1 GVVEE
6 AMRANNVDLSSPAE
20 ARRLAQLLDVD
31 VLVVGA
37 VTDFYSYSPQRMGM
51 KVEWYAANPAF
62 HPIPPGYGLPW
73 GTPEEEYIPAPLV
86 FEAEMALAKEQLATQ
101 TPEYE
106 KLAPPQQIPVPLPTK
121 SEEEDELPDDWPG
134 PDWGE
139 AVEPLQYV
147 EPGSGSAGDGFAD
160 GAIADSTATP
170 DSAPLPDD
178 DGLPPVGMPPNWP
191 DSRGFI
197 PPPPRVAPPSSKPS
211 VRPVISHTQIYNS
224 NDMEF
229 TEALASYYYFRDEPR
244 FGGWQAYLQRS
255 SDFIRFCCHMH
266 ISETLSARGGV
277 GETRVVWRW
286 PTIR

>member
-1 GVVEE
+1 
-6 AMRANNVDLSSPAE
+6 
-20 ARRLAQLLDVD
+20 
-31 VLVVGA
+31 
-37 VTDFYSYSPQRMGM
+37 
-51 KVEWYAANPAF
+51 
-62 HPIPPGYGLPW
+62 
-73 GTPEEEYIPAPLV
+73 
-86 FEAEMALAKEQLATQ
+86 MALAKEQLATQ
-101 TPEYE
+101 TPQYE
-106 KLAPPQQIPVPLPTK
+106 KLASPQQVPVPLPTK
-121 SEEEDELPDDWPG
+121 PEEDDDLPDDWPG

-139 AVEPLQYV
+139 QVQPMQY
-147 EPGSGSAGDGFAD
+147 EEQE
-160 GAIADSTATP
+160 GATSELIATP
-170 DSAPLPDD
+170 ESAPLPGENDD
-178 DGLPPVGMPPNWP
+178 LPPVGMPPNWP

-211 VRPVISHTQIYNS
+211 VRPVISHTQIYHS

-255 SDFIRFCCHMH
+255 SDFVRFCCHMH